1 MSNELLQKLDKNE
14 MRLVRWMCGS
24 TLKKGR
30 KIQSLGELLGLAIKM
45 GRLIWFGHIERKD
58 NGTPEKFP
66 MELNQG

>member
-1 MSNELLQKLDKNE
+1 VD
-14 MRLVRWMCGS
+14 VRVYIE
-24 TLKKGR
+24 KKGR

>member
-1 MSNELLQKLDKNE
+1 VD
-14 MRLVRWMCGS
+14 VRVYIE
-24 TLKKGR
+24 KKGR

-66 MELNQG
+66 MELNQGWHEQFCKDAQDKDD